1 MADGGITELLTDFI
15 TTTFRWLLRI
25 PLMVLAVLITPLSS
39 SLSAGDA
46 NEVPLAVPTDVATS
60 AAPLPGSATQ
70 ARTKQGWA
78 VSRIRTVW
86 GYDRR
91 WRDEGELHIFFVRRG
106 KSSCRPSA
114 PLLHRRRLEASH
126 TTSSTHMENPPLTC
140 GV

>member
-39 SLSAGDA
+39 SSSAGDA

-91 WRDEGELHIFFVRRG
+91 WRDEGELHIFFVGGGNRLAVLPLPCCTVVAWKQATGHQVHTG
-106 KSSCRPSA
+106 KI
-114 PLLHRRRLEASH
+114 HH
-126 TTSSTHMENPPLTC
+126 
-140 GV
+140 